1 MLSKR
6 IKSLLV
12 AGLLVLG
19 MGFAKVNS
27 FAAETLMSE
36 ITEIEFVEG
45 EEQKVIELQHGYITI
60 TLTKTEEG
68 NYLIATDW
76 DSSVLKVVSVTTY
89 YKDGYFYINETQFK
103 DGEGCNTIIKGEDG
117 IYRVNL
123 SDMNKSGLEKIE
135 VKFELV
141 DSDGDGTPDFKDD
154 TPNGDEPGEEPEEP
168 GEEPEEPKDP
178 NVTDPE
184 TGDASIMPIV
194 AVAAVSVA
202 GLFALRNKNDE
213 E

>member
-1 MLSKR
+1 MLNKR

-19 MGFAKVNS
+19 MSFAKVDS

-68 NYLIATDW
+68 NYLVATDW

-89 YKDGYFYINETQFK
+89 YKDEYFYISETQFK
-103 DGEGCNTIIKGEDG
+103 DGEACSTIIKGEDG

-123 SDMNKSGLEKIE
+123 SDMNKSGLEKVE

-141 DSDGDGTPDFKDD
+141 DSDGDGVPDFKDD
-154 TPNGDEPGEEPEEP
+154 TPNGEEP
-168 GEEPEEPKDP
+168 GEEEPEDPKNP

-184 TGDASIMPIV
+184 TGDTSMMPIV
-194 AVAAVSVA
+194 VTAVVSAA
-202 GLFALRNKNDE
+202 GLFILNKKDDE